1 MCIRNRLN
9 DDSVIDTLERQLDE
23 YKLPASLL
31 EVEVTETVVMEKT
44 DQNLKVL
51 YDIHNLGISIA
62 LDDFGT
68 GYSSMSYLTQLPLN
82 VLKIDRSFV
91 NDMETIQGAA
101 IVKAVVALA
110 KGLSLKVVA
119 EGVETKEQ
127 LERLKE
133 LSCDYVQGFYYSK
146 PLENDV
152 LEKRFLED
160 FGHRDD
166 LKK

>member
-1 MCIRNRLN
+1 
-9 DDSVIDTLERQLDE
+9 
-23 YKLPASLL
+23 
-31 EVEVTETVVMEKT
+31 
-44 DQNLKVL
+44 
-51 YDIHNLGISIA
+51 
-62 LDDFGT
+62 DDFGT

-146 PLENDV
+146 PLDNDV
-152 LEKRFLED
+152 LEKRFFED
-160 FGHRDD
+160 FGYRDEA
-166 LKK
+166 KK